1 MNFKILKPKPV
12 QTDWFWFSLVFIVQK
27 PVKLKS
33 KSRCPVPTNYKQI
46 SVSIVQE
53 NRYAQCPQITSKS
66 RCPVCKSRCPVSTN
80 YKQISISVVQENRS
94 AHKLQ
99 ANYNIIK
106 KNKNPQDAEM
116 NLNLNHKKTIFFFYL
131 SM

>member
-33 KSRCPVPTNYKQI
+33 KSRCPVPSAQCPQTTSKSRFLLFRKTDMPSAHKLQANLD
-46 SVSIVQE
+46 V
-53 NRYAQCPQITSKS
+53 QCPQITS
-66 RCPVCKSRCPVSTN
+66 KSRCPVSTN

-94 AHKLQ
+94 VHKLQ
-99 ANYNIIK
+99 ANYNIK
-106 KNKNPQDAEM
+106 KKPTRCRDE
-116 NLNLNHKKTIFFFYL
+116 LE
-131 SM
+131 S

>member
-46 SVSIVQE
+46 SVSVVQE
-53 NRYAQCPQITSKS
+53 NRYAQCPQITS
-66 RCPVCKSRCPVSTN
+66 KSRCPVSTN

-94 AHKLQ
+94 VHKLQ
-99 ANYNIIK
+99 ANYNIK
-106 KNKNPQDAEM
+106 KKPTRCRDE
-116 NLNLNHKKTIFFFYL
+116 LE
-131 SM
+131 S